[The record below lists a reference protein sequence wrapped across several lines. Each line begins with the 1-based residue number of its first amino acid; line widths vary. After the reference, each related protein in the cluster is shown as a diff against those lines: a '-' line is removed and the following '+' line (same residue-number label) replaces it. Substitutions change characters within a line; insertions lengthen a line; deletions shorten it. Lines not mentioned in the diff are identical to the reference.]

1 MPSSSEFKQVL
12 DRIYQDNPSYWPHGL
27 NRGQLDEAYLIRD
40 PATKQSAGFVG
51 WQVRRDDTGKR
62 AAYYAVGIL
71 PEFRRQ
77 GLAKRALQ
85 EMFREHRP
93 ADVQDI
99 RAFIVPGNEPSTQL
113 AQQLGVQIQHKQ
125 AALRLVK
132 QPAMLGKMAR
142 STAYVPNHYS
152 GLSLQQYMP
161 LAPRRDN
168 LNPAEQVAV
177 QEGSSQWFPTIFKSM
192 ADSPAADMS
201 SPGKGAIM
209 AALAGGGVGAG
220 AAHLLNASPTH
231 TALAGGGAGLLS
243 GLLAYL
249 HRKAQ
254 NSSTEEMMKRLPVN
268 GTRRDMLA
276 DPVIQQEMNR
286 DSQTGASEEALR
298 TAQLLAVLQATSKQ
312 AAVKRSA
319 WWHPLLTASKYM
331 AAPVAGA
338 VGMDALY
345 NAPSG
350 RFATTE
356 HWKERLADGLLN
368 TTMFGIGKG
377 TGRLPGVSALAKAE
391 SALARGAKQPSKLLS
406 LQQNVEAAKRLQ
418 TMGGATGMAVA
429 IPGVFAKDLM
439 RRNMN
444 TGSDL
449 VSALNKPAPPPQ
461 PTFFDQASNW
471 AAQNPGTALAGGV
484 AGAGVLA
491 GAGYLAHRATQ
502 ALQGVADRA
511 QQPES
516 GRIRVTLPTK
526 NKGDAETQIDMP
538 VQQLDMSDALF
549 GKIRR
554 DFRSRLRT
562 ETNART
568 RKVEL
573 SEAER
578 QRRAALL
585 ASYR

>member
-1 MPSSSEFKQVL
+1 MPDPTEFKQVL

-27 NRGQLDEAYLIRD
+27 NRGQLDEAFLIRD
-40 PATKQSAGFVG
+40 PVTKRAAGFSG
-51 WQVRRDDTGKR
+51 WQFRRDDSGKR
-62 AAYYAVGIL
+62 AGYYAVGVL

-93 ADVQDI
+93 ADVQSI

-113 AQQLGVQIQHKQ
+113 AAQLGVQVQHKQ
-125 AALRLVK
+125 AALRLVS
-132 QPAMLGKMAR
+132 QSSMLGKMAR

-152 GLSLQQYMP
+152 GLSLQQFMP
-161 LAPRRDN
+161 LAPRRDK
-168 LNPAEQVAV
+168 LGPAEQAAV
-177 QEGSSQWFPTIFKSM
+177 QEGSSQWFPAVFKSM

-220 AAHLLNASPTH
+220 AAHLLNASKTH
-231 TALAGGGAGLLS
+231 TAIAGGGAGLLS
-243 GLLAYL
+243 GVLAYL

-276 DPVIQQEMNR
+276 DPVIQQELNR

-312 AAVKRSA
+312 AAVKSA
-319 WWHPLLTASKYM
+319 GPRWDKLVGALSKNNTGKRWAGAAGTALGYDALTASAQPGNFLDDWSSTKDLETRLGM
-331 AAPVAGA
+331 GA
-338 VGMDALY
+338 FNTAMLRFGMGY
-345 NAPSG
+345 
-350 RFATTE
+350 
-356 HWKERLADGLLN
+356 
-368 TTMFGIGKG
+368 GKSMSK
-377 TGRLPGVSALAKAE
+377 PGVM
-391 SALARGAKQPSKLLS
+391 GA
-406 LQQNVEAAKRLQ
+406 
-418 TMGGATGMAVA
+418 AVA
-429 IPGVFAKDLM
+429 LPVKDMAFANIHTPMELVRAM
-439 RRNMN
+439 REGN
-444 TGSDL
+444 
-449 VSALNKPAPPPQ
+449 NKPTPPAQ
-461 PTFFDQASNW
+461 PGLFDQAASW
-471 AAQNPGTALAGGV
+471 AKQNPGTAAAGGL

-538 VQQLDMSDALF
+538 VQQLEMSDALF